1 MKDQAIGRGLVMLG
15 LYILLRGSDSTLLK
29 ALQRAA
35 ASTEAD
41 GGPVMISF
49 CNVFF
54 VSSLVCGLIMV
65 ALHSSSMGAELP
77 TLSPS
82 DRRLLAL
89 QSFTGFFLGPM
100 AFFLALDRLTVLQQT
115 LLFSLGVPVGAIA
128 AVVLLKETLP
138 RTFSLSCVLILAGL
152 LVASQHP
159 TDFTAGMMVDP
170 RGVGWALIGVT
181 AFGLSGAIN
190 RRVSQ
195 RGLGA
200 GFTVGINSLGASIA
214 FGLIA
219 LIAFGPGHVFHL
231 RSWWLLGVVGG
242 YAVLVTLG
250 SQWSLM
256 EAYSHFDTVTI
267 TLWAPLATV
276 VAIAEAYVF
285 LGESPGT
292 PGVIGASLIVAAAML
307 NQLGSRSIRRT

>member
-1 MKDQAIGRGLVMLG
+1 MKDQAIRRGLVLLG

-29 ALQRAA
+29 ALQRAG
-35 ASTEAD
+35 ASTQAA
-41 GGPVMISF
+41 GGPTMISI

-54 VSSLVCGLIMV
+54 FSSLVCGLFMV
-65 ALHSSSMGAELP
+65 ALHRRSVKAELP

-115 LLFSLGVPVGAIA
+115 LLFSLGVPFGAIA

-138 RTFSLSCVLILAGL
+138 RTFALSCGLILAGL
-152 LVASQHP
+152 LLASHHP
-159 TDFTAGMMVDP
+159 VDVTAGIMLDP
-170 RGVGWALIGVT
+170 RGVGWALVGVI

-200 GFTVGINSLGASIA
+200 GFTVGINSLAASIA

-219 LIAFGPGHVFHL
+219 LILFGPEHFFYL
-231 RSWWLLGVVGG
+231 RSWWVLGVIGG
-242 YAVLVTLG
+242 YALLITLG

-256 EAYSHFDTVTI
+256 EAYSHFDAVTI
-267 TLWAPLATV
+267 TLWAPLTIV

-285 LGESPGT
+285 LGESPGIM
-292 PGVIGASLIVAAAML
+292 GAIGASLIVAAAML
-307 NQLGSRSIRRT
+307 NQLGSRSFMQT